1 MLSSRQARRTSR
13 TSSLALRPFP
23 HRLTLAGCLRGRP
36 LREFWISFRQA
47 CPILLPRID
56 VKRAHYLLFAMS
68 TAAGACWAIQRNTEK
83 DLRARLA
90 ALHADDGT
98 LARLR
103 QEHARIQASWSDR
116 DRQLSGG
123 SYLDSSTI
131 GGDGATPR
139 QSGPSLRI
147 GSWAAPGDWRPC
159 GNATPDAAIE
169 STLCAAA
176 HGDLSSLKATV
187 EFDGETLAKA
197 ESILADLP
205 ESSRKQY
212 ASPTDLLAVIVAGSI
227 PLDSAQL
234 VARQDDGTGNVTEY
248 VRLKNADGATRQV
261 SISLHQGPEGWRVSM
276 PANVT
281 DLIGT
286 R

>member
-1 MLSSRQARRTSR
+1 
-13 TSSLALRPFP
+13 
-23 HRLTLAGCLRGRP
+23 
-36 LREFWISFRQA
+36 
-47 CPILLPRID
+47 
-56 VKRAHYLLFAMS
+56 VKRAHYLIFAMS
-68 TAAGACWAIQRNTEK
+68 TVAGACWAIQRSTEI

-90 ALHADDGT
+90 GLHADDGT

-103 QEHARIQASWSDR
+103 QEHARIQASRNDR
-116 DRQLSGG
+116 DRQQSEAPN
-123 SYLDSSTI
+123 LDSSTI
-131 GGDGATPR
+131 GGNEDTLL

-147 GSWAAPGDWRPC
+147 GSWAPPEDWRPC

-197 ESILADLP
+197 ESVLADLP

-227 PLDSAQL
+227 PLDSALL
-234 VARQDDGTGNVTEY
+234 VARQDDGSGKVTEY

-261 SISLHQGPEGWRVSM
+261 SISLHLGPEGWRVSM
-276 PANVT
+276 PANVI